1 MVDDG
6 LDDDGQVIDWTS
18 VLPASLSLLLDAMR
32 LAEFS
37 NSASQE
43 KRDYK
48 EKFVCGA
55 KTAGF

>member
-1 MVDDG
+1 VPEDA
-6 LDDDGQVIDWTS
+6 QVVDWTS
-18 VLPASLSLLLDAMR
+18 VLPASLSLLLDAMT

-37 NSASQE
+37 FSVSQE

-48 EKFVCGA
+48 DKFVCGA